1 MCQQIGHRNAASR
14 QIEALASP
22 FQLFVVE
29 CRQPFQEVIC
39 GTNDEQMA
47 SKQLRTYLVSSF
59 EQAKVSSSEGK
70 NNEWVYQLLSI
81 SQRPIE
87 VCKTAYVA
95 VTGISPSAIDYAQ
108 KRVRNNISSL
118 GLILG
123 NDDIAAFDRHSGGGI
138 RSLEEAFDFFGMD
151 FHTFAV
157 NNIHSLV
164 DITAVPDNT
173 KAFLCVTYLID
184 WFGLSGEMEVSIILL
199 LLRCV

>member
-1 MCQQIGHRNAASR
+1 MCQQIG
-14 QIEALASP
+14 QIEALASL
-22 FQLFVVE
+22 FQIFVVE

-39 GTNDEQMA
+39 GANDEQMA

-59 EQAKVSSSEGK
+59 EQAKIYSSSEGK

-118 GLILG
+118 RLILG

-138 RSLEEAFDFFGMD
+138 RSLEEAVDFLLWIF
-151 FHTFAV
+151 
-157 NNIHSLV
+157 
-164 DITAVPDNT
+164 
-173 KAFLCVTYLID
+173 
-184 WFGLSGEMEVSIILL
+184 ILL
-199 LLRCV
+199 L

>member
-1 MCQQIGHRNAASR
+1 LIQRFKPTTSSSSSINNNNNLTSFNVCQQIGHRNAASR

-95 VTGISPSAIDYAQ
+95 VTGMFPSTIDYAQ
-108 KRVRNNISSL
+108 KRVS
-118 GLILG
+118 
-123 NDDIAAFDRHSGGGI
+123 
-138 RSLEEAFDFFGMD
+138 
-151 FHTFAV
+151 
-157 NNIHSLV
+157 
-164 DITAVPDNT
+164 P
-173 KAFLCVTYLID
+173 K
-184 WFGLSGEMEVSIILL
+184 
-199 LLRCV
+199 

>member
-1 MCQQIGHRNAASR
+1 
-14 QIEALASP
+14 
-22 FQLFVVE
+22 
-29 CRQPFQEVIC
+29 
-39 GTNDEQMA
+39 
-47 SKQLRTYLVSSF
+47 
-59 EQAKVSSSEGK
+59 
-70 NNEWVYQLLSI
+70 
-81 SQRPIE
+81 
-87 VCKTAYVA
+87 
-95 VTGISPSAIDYAQ
+95 
-108 KRVRNNISSL
+108 L